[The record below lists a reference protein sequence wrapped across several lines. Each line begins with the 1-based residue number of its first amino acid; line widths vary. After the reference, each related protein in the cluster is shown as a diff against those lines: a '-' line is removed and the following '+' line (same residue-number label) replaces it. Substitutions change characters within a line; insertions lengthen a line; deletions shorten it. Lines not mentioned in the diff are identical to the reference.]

1 MRSKAPRG
9 EAVVKW
15 YRAWLLMG
23 VVFVWA
29 GAAEAQKGPI
39 QVELMVSQISSGKSG
54 IDPRGRELHEKLE
67 GQLSYDSLEVLEVE
81 QLSLAVDQVGS
92 VGLPNGKRA
101 KVRPL
106 NVDGGSALL
115 AVEIEGAVQTDV
127 RVRKG
132 HWVVIGAERYRDG
145 KLVVSLRS
153 RW

>member
-1 MRSKAPRG
+1 MG
-9 EAVVKW
+9 I
-15 YRAWLLMG
+15 LL
-23 VVFVWA
+23 VWA

-39 QVELMVSQISSGKSG
+39 QVELMVSQISSGGSG
-54 IDPRGRELHEKLE
+54 IDPRGRELHEKLK
-67 GQLSYDSLEVLEVE
+67 GQLSYDSLEVLEVK

-92 VGLPNGKRA
+92 VALPDGKKA

-115 AVEIEGAVQTDV
+115 AVEIEGAVQTDL

-145 KLVVSLRS
+145 KLVISLRS